1 MGRPR
6 GVGSVTMEA
15 EGAKL
20 GEEASG
26 TTFLG
31 PVPTVPRDQVQG
43 PRQVLARVYS
53 LLAEGGYNPLDQ
65 LVGYL
70 LSGDPAY
77 ITNYGDARS
86 IIRLVGRD
94 ELLEELVRT
103 FLAEDGS

>member
-1 MGRPR
+1 M
-6 GVGSVTMEA
+6 TTEA
-15 EGAKL
+15 EGVQPAD
-20 GEEASG
+20 GASG
-26 TTFLG
+26 TTFLR
-31 PVPTVPRDQVQG
+31 PVPPLPRDQLQG
-43 PRQVLARVYS
+43 PGEVLARVYS

-94 ELLEELVRT
+94 ELLEELVRQ